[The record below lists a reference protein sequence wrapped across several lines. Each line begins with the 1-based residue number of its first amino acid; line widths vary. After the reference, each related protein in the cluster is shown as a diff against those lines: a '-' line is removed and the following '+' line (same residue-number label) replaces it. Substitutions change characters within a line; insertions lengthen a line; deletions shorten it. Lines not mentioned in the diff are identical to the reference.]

1 MQSAGSFI
9 FYILVRFNK
18 CVYVMEHCGGS
29 MVEYDEFEKELAEL
43 SITWQMATDDQMKAG
58 KANSQDKLL
67 GVAYLMCSDKHRF
80 AKMVENIENAYLVG
94 CDQYQKMRNDAY
106 YRI

>member
-29 MVEYDEFEKELAEL
+29 MVDYDEFEKELAEL
-43 SITWQMATDDQMKAG
+43 SITWQMATDD
-58 KANSQDKLL
+58 
-67 GVAYLMCSDKHRF
+67 
-80 AKMVENIENAYLVG
+80 
-94 CDQYQKMRNDAY
+94 
-106 YRI
+106 